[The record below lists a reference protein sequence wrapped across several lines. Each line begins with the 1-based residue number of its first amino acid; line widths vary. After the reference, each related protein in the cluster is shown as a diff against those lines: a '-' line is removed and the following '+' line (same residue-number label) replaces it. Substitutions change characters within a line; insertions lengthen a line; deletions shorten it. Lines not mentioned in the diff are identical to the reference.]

1 MRALLYAGSA
11 IEERELPSP
20 ILKPGQL
27 RLKVRASGVNRA
39 DLGQRKGV
47 YPPPPGE
54 SDIPGMEAAGV
65 VAEAGAGTSR
75 FKPGDRVMALLGSG
89 GYADEVCVDEG
100 LALPLPERLSFAQGA
115 GIPETFVTAH
125 LNLFQI
131 AGLQSGRRAL
141 IHAGASG
148 VGTSA
153 IQLLRARG
161 IEVFAT
167 AGTADKIALCAR
179 LGARAINYK
188 EEKFDDAVLKGTD
201 GAGVDAIIDPVGAS
215 NLDADLRCLAAG
227 GWLVVIGTMGGKD
240 AKVDLS
246 ALLRRRHR
254 LAGSSLR
261 GLPLKEKAGAVLKLE
276 QDFMA
281 EFADGRVAPV
291 IDSVFSAARAAEAQ
305 DRMEKN
311 LNAGKIVLTWD

>member
-1 MRALLYAGSA
+1 MRALLYEGSA
-11 IEERELPSP
+11 IKTVELPSP
-20 ILKPGQL
+20 LLKKGQI
-27 RLKVRASGVNRA
+27 RIKIHASGVNRA
-39 DLGQRKGV
+39 DLGQRKGT

-54 SDIPGMEAAGV
+54 SDIPGMEAAGIV
-65 VAEAGAGTSR
+65 LEGASR
-75 FKPGDRVMALLGSG
+75 FKTGDRVMALLGSG
-89 GYADEVCVDEG
+89 GYADEVCVDER
-100 LALPLPERLSFAQGA
+100 LVLPLPEKLSFAQGA

-131 AGLQSGRRAL
+131 AGIKSGGRAL

-148 VGTSA
+148 VGTTA

-161 IEVFAT
+161 VEVFAT
-167 AGTADKIALCAR
+167 AGTADKVALCAR

-188 EEKFDDAVLKGTD
+188 EEKFDDAVLKATD
-201 GAGVDAIIDPVGAS
+201 GAGVDAILDPVGAS
-215 NLDADLRCLAAG
+215 NLDADLRCLAPG

-261 GLPLKEKAGAVLKLE
+261 GLPLQEKAGAVLTLE
-276 QDFMA
+276 RDFLA
-281 EFADGRVAPV
+281 ELADGRVAPV
-291 IDSVFSAARAAEAQ
+291 IDTVFPAARADEAQ
-305 DRMEKN
+305 ERMEKN